1 MLMVNLLALL
11 LQLKELGM
19 SLLHFVCMDILTTC
33 TYAVSCD
40 EFNDFY
46 YACLHLAC
54 SYILVLALWPLIAAT
69 CGLLSEKLLTKI
81 DPS

>member
-1 MLMVNLLALL
+1 MLMVNLFGPL

-19 SLLHFVCMDILTTC
+19 SLLHFVYMDILTPC

-40 EFNDFY
+40 EFNDLY
-46 YACLHLAC
+46 YACLHIAC
-54 SYILVLALWPLIAAT
+54 SYILVLALWPLIAT
-69 CGLLSEKLLTKI
+69 CGLLSVKLLTKI